1 MTMNKAILILPNMRG
16 GCATVGSTVHT
27 LFRVTSRR
35 ARPMARPE
43 EQTVRV
49 QRSPDEPTGRADAR
63 PMINSAISGTD
74 AATACRCTDA
84 EHYFR

>member
-1 MTMNKAILILPNMRG
+1 MNEAILILPNMRG

-35 ARPMARPE
+35 PRAMACPD

-49 QRSPDEPTGRADAR
+49 ERSPDERSDIRT
-63 PMINSAISGTD
+63 
-74 AATACRCTDA
+74 
-84 EHYFR
+84 